1 MGTISRVECSES
13 YGFFTLHFYYRA
25 LILQKAG
32 VEYYKEMY
40 LTEIE
45 DKWGVDLSRIS
56 AEVKSRK
63 RWDFVVITSEK
74 IYVIETNFYGAGG
87 SKLNETS
94 RSYELIAQKKKE
106 VNGVEFIWVTDD
118 GGWKSARK
126 NLSET
131 FDVLETLYNIKDM
144 EEGALDRLF
153 AYGKG
158 FVK

>member
-1 MGTISRVECSES
+1 MRSEVITS
-13 YGFFTLHFYYRA
+13 
-25 LILQKAG
+25 
-32 VEYYKEMY
+32 
-40 LTEIE
+40 
-45 DKWGVDLSRIS
+45 KWNVDLSPLTNGGKTI
-56 AEVKSRK
+56 K
-63 RWDFVVITSEK
+63 RFDFVVRTNDCV
-74 IYVIETNFYGAGG
+74 YGIETNFYSADKDGKGGG

-94 RSYELIAQKKKE
+94 RSYELIAQKMKE
-106 VNGVEFIWVTDD
+106 VNGVEFIWVTDG